1 MVFACASA
9 GDAFAARYPELLEP
23 ASRPTP
29 HEEGVLMLA
38 RPDGYIGLST
48 AAGDWPGVDTYL
60 QGVRL

>member
-1 MVFACASA
+1 
-9 GDAFAARYPELLEP
+9 
-23 ASRPTP
+23 
-29 HEEGVLMLA
+29 MLA